1 MACRGIWTMLASA
14 AFVTTTW
21 GIAHADNVSD
31 AKLPLWFQEPSAHL
45 QEMAKLDDLSGI
57 VVGEGP
63 YGEQGVLYSDIKVTD
78 EQIEKIK
85 AGNFTVAIAL
95 GWLGDDW
102 AQQQLIGM
110 KEEFE
115 RLGIKII
122 AETNA
127 NWQDSR
133 QISDLETVGVL
144 KPDLVVSFP
153 LNAQTTASGYKA
165 LSDAGTK
172 IVFMDQVAEGLE
184 PGTGYVSMVSSDNHA
199 LGMNIADMLSEAVG
213 ESGDVGA
220 LYFAPDF
227 YVTNVRFEGFIARLR
242 AKHPDVNLAVAAG
255 HNGPDKGQEV
265 AQGVFARYPNLKG
278 LYGSWS
284 IPAMGAVAAAQV
296 AGISP
301 SDMRIVN
308 ENFDQIVAANMAEG
322 GYIAGISAQVPY
334 LNGIT
339 EARLGALALIGEKVP
354 SFVVVP
360 PLKVTRDNLA
370 ESYEKIYR
378 KPLPEDM
385 AKSLAASQ

>member
-1 MACRGIWTMLASA
+1 MARSGIRTALAA
-14 AFVTTTW
+14 ATFLMTAGAVL
-21 GIAHADNVSD
+21 ADNVSD
-31 AKLPLWFQEPSAHL
+31 AKMPLWFKEPSQYL
-45 QEMAKLDDLSGI
+45 QDKAKLDDLSGI

-63 YGEQGVLYSDIKVTD
+63 FGEAGVLYSDITVTD
-78 EQIEKIK
+78 EQAAKIK
-85 AGNFTVAIAL
+85 AGNFTVAIVL

-102 AQQQLIGM
+102 AQQQLIGL
-110 KEEFE
+110 KEEFG
-115 RLGIKII
+115 RLGIKVV

-133 QISDLETVGVL
+133 EISDLETVSVL
-144 KPDLVVSFP
+144 KPNLVVSFP
-153 LNAQTTASGYKA
+153 LNAQTTASGYQA
-165 LSDAGTK
+165 LSAAGTK
-172 IVFMDQVAEGLE
+172 IVFMDQVANGME
-184 PGTGYVSMVSSDNHA
+184 PGKDYVSMVSSDNHA
-199 LGMNIADMLSEAVG
+199 LGMNIADMLADAIG
-213 ESGDVGA
+213 DSGDVGA
-220 LYFAPDF
+220 LYYAPDF

-242 AKHPDVNLAVAAG
+242 AKHPNVNLAVAAG

-265 AQGVFARYPNLKG
+265 SQGVFARYPGLKG

-301 SDMRIVN
+301 QDMRIVN
-308 ENFDQIVAANMAEG
+308 ENFDQIVAANMAQN

-378 KPLPEDM
+378 QPLPADM
-385 AKSLAASQ
+385 ASALAATN